1 MNVRHCKRPVLATD
15 AAPTLKERISARVT
29 EAGKEAGVKEVSI

>member
-15 AAPTLKERISARVT
+15 AALIPKGIISARVT
-29 EAGKEAGVKEVSI
+29 EAGKAAGVKEVSI